1 MHPAGYAYGMAWWH
15 RLLGL
20 KRAALPAGMTLD
32 AGILTASSGFR
43 GPPRR
48 GTRELM
54 VAYREQ
60 PWLRAVAGRIARGV
74 ASVQWRVYVRVEEPS
89 EGRGMRRVRR
99 LPGGRVRDV
108 AGVPAF
114 RWGVDH
120 SVRDIGLQSGTAEQR
135 AQRRSE
141 LADAGLL
148 REVPDHPLLGV
159 LAAPNA
165 ELTGRSSLQM
175 TQTWIDL
182 KGEAFWMLGRK
193 GGAVTGYVPV
203 PPHWVKQVPDAS
215 HPTFR
220 VSFASLQAEV
230 PRNAMVWLRDPDP
243 ENPYGRGTGVAEA
256 LSDDLETDEY
266 AAKYV
271 KNWFF
276 NNGMPS
282 AVVSYEGIDK
292 EGLKRAE
299 ERWEQKH
306 SGYAN
311 TNRVHFSA
319 GKMNAVKLDSSFK
332 EQEIGPL
339 RKGERDTV
347 AQVFGVPPETIGII
361 ENSNR
366 STIDAAGYI
375 YAVGV
380 EFPRVEFLRTELQAK
395 LVPMF
400 DEGLCL
406 DADVDVPD
414 DRERRLNVMKA
425 MPTAFS
431 MNEWRVEGSR
441 EPLPEFEGQFPAAMP
456 GQAPVSDS
464 EEPKSEPA
472 DDETDEGEDEST
484 EKAASPPSSRGD
496 PPWASHLLF

>member
-1 MHPAGYAYGMAWWH
+1 MHATHYDTDMSWW
-15 RLLGL
+15 RNLFGL
-20 KRAALPAGMTLD
+20 KRAAPAGMTLD
-32 AGILTASSGFR
+32 AGILTASGSFR
-43 GPPRR
+43 GAPRR

-74 ASVQWRVYVRVEEPS
+74 ASVEWRVYVRVEEPS
-89 EGRGMRRVRR
+89 EGRARRRVRR
-99 LPGGRVRDV
+99 MPDGRVDDV
-108 AGVPAF
+108 SGVPAF
-114 RWGVDH
+114 RWGRDH
-120 SVRDIGLQSGTAEQR
+120 SVRDVALQVGTAKQR
-135 AQRRSE
+135 AARRRE

-148 REVPDHPLLGV
+148 REVPDHPLLEV
-159 LAAPNA
+159 LAKPND

-182 KGEAFWMLGRK
+182 KGEAFWLLGRK
-193 GGAVTGYVPV
+193 GGTVNGFVAL
-203 PPHWVKQVPDAS
+203 PPHWVTQVPDS
-215 HPTFR
+215 SRPTFR
-220 VSFASLQAEV
+220 VSFQSIQVEV
-230 PRNAMVWLRDPDP
+230 PRNSMVWLRDPDP

-282 AVVSYEGIDK
+282 AVVSYEGIDPA
-292 EGLKRAE
+292 GLKRAE
-299 ERWEQKH
+299 ERWNQMH
-306 SGYAN
+306 QGAAN

-319 GKMNAVKLDSSFK
+319 GKMNAVKLDSSFR

-347 AQVFGVPPETIGII
+347 AQVYGVPPEIIGII

-406 DADVDVPD
+406 EADLDVPD

-425 MPTAFS
+425 MPTAFT

-456 GQAPVSDS
+456 GQIPVDD
-464 EEPKSEPA
+464 EPA
-472 DDETDEGEDEST
+472 DEEADEKEPEEKSPEGG
-484 EKAASPPSSRGD
+484 EKKSLPSD
-496 PPWASHLLF
+496 PPWVSQLPS